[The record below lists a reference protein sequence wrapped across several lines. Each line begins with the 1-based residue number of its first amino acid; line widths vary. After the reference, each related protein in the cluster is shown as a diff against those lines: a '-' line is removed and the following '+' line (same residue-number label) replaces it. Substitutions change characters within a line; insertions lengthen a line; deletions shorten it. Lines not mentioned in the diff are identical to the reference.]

1 MIKINYILIRKTE
14 ICLKIRFNVF
24 SKYFREENMKKEQ
37 EELEK
42 QLASMELKQKD
53 EEEKCR
59 QENTK

>member
-1 MIKINYILIRKTE
+1 MKTKVYL
-14 ICLKIRFNVF
+14 LKITSEKLF
-24 SKYFREENMKKEQ
+24 SDENMKKEQ

-42 QLASMELKQKD
+42 QLALMELKQKE

>member
-1 MIKINYILIRKTE
+1 
-14 ICLKIRFNVF
+14 
-24 SKYFREENMKKEQ
+24 MKKEQ

>member
-1 MIKINYILIRKTE
+1 MFNFKNTKIVFSY
-14 ICLKIRFNVF
+14 LKICFKF
-24 SKYFREENMKKEQ
+24 LSDENIKKEQ

-42 QLASMELKQKD
+42 QLSLMEIKQKE